1 MPGSRAAMRGVR
13 GGLLSARRRVGCG
26 ARVPVCGFGAVTHVT
41 GRVGAFM
48 IRPAPVALGV
58 RVGLSGCSAR
68 CRCVFVFP
76 VRVSVR
82 VPVRVRPC
90 QAAKREARAL
100 AFCAASSR
108 ALVRDASASGMRS
121 AMAGTVWARVS
132 SGTMKS
138 TSLTPNMPVST
149 FSR

>member
-1 MPGSRAAMRGVR
+1 M
-13 GGLLSARRRVGCG
+13 LSAPRRVGCG
-26 ARVPVCGFGAVTHVT
+26 AGVPVCGSGAVTHVT

-76 VRVSVR
+76 VR